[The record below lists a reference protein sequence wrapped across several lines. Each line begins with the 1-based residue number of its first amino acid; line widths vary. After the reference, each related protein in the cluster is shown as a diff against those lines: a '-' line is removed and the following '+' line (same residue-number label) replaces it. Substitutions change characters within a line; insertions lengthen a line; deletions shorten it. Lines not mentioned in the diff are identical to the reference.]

1 VTGAQSASV
10 TFFLDA
16 NVLISAAWKAN
27 AEVAAIW
34 QLEGVRLLTSIYVM
48 AVVQRNLPQLSQI
61 ERLRGLM
68 TSVKVLLFPELPETQ
83 PVIPELLLLP
93 VKDRHVLAAAIHAH
107 VDYLITG
114 DKKHFSQWF
123 EKTIGGVR
131 IEPPTDLLKSFHLR
145 RP

>member
-1 VTGAQSASV
+1 VTSSHSPHV

-27 AEVAAIW
+27 AEVAGIW
-34 QLEGVRLLTSIYVM
+34 QFDRVRLVTATYVM
-48 AVVQRNLPQLSQI
+48 GEVLRNLPHQAQI

-68 TSVKVLLFPELPETQ
+68 TSVEVLTLPEGLLDSAE
-83 PVIPELLLLP
+83 IAELLMLP
-93 VKDRHVLAAAIHAH
+93 EKDRPVLAAAIQAQA
-107 VDYLITG
+107 DYLITG

-123 EKTIGGVR
+123 GTTVRGVR
-131 IEPPTDLLKSFHLR
+131 IEPPTHLPSIFPNR